1 MIPFLLTMLFCITNY
16 TDDWC
21 GEERNRTV
29 PVRIFLPE
37 DESAKPFP
45 VVLLSHGLGGNR
57 NGFDYLGN
65 DWAKHGYLVVVM
77 QHPGSDSTVQ
87 TERRT
92 GETRLQALA
101 RAASAEEAKYRAND
115 VRFVLDELE
124 RRYQSDKKLSGK
136 VDLNRI
142 AIGGHSFGS
151 QTTFAAVGRLPYKA
165 DPRIKAAI
173 VMSPS
178 PVKNF
183 DQVRLYQNIKTPM
196 LHLTGTNDQSPIQK
210 NFEPKNRRIPF
221 DSITGADQYL
231 ILFTDGNHMLFSG
244 HPRMFGLTSM
254 EKKCQPI
261 IAEITHY
268 FLDAYLKDSA
278 EAKVWLCNAGL
289 AGLMHDVGNVEIKLK

>member
-1 MIPFLLTMLFCITNY
+1 MIPFLLTMLFCVTDY
-16 TDDWC
+16 TDDWRS
-21 GEERNRTV
+21 EERDRTI

-37 DESAKPFP
+37 EESAKPFP

-57 NGFDYLGN
+57 NGFDYLGKA
-65 DWAKHGYLVVVM
+65 WSSCGYLVVVM

-87 TERRT
+87 AKRQA

-101 RAASAEEAKYRAND
+101 RAANADEAKHRAED

-124 RRYQSDKKLSGK
+124 RRHQSDKKLSGK
-136 VDLNRI
+136 IDLNRI

-196 LHLTGTNDQSPIQK
+196 LHLTGTNDRSPIQE
-210 NFEPKNRRIPF
+210 NFEPKDRRIPF
-221 DSITGADQYL
+221 DSITGTDQYL

-261 IAEITHY
+261 IAEVTRY
-268 FLDAYLKDSA
+268 FLDAYLKDNA
-278 EAKVWLCNAGL
+278 EAKAWLCGNGL
-289 AGLMHDVGNVEIKLK
+289 AELMQDAGSVEVKLK